1 MFSVRKKSH
10 NQAPPQNQVAQ
21 DRPDGMAGPRRRHSA
36 IYRDSLKSRR
46 KVGEAAYTL
55 MSPSLGLDPTLE
67 YARAEGLV
75 DALVDLYGTIEGEW
89 PTFGNER
96 HRENLAL
103 RLRHLEKAVQAYR
116 KAFETLDSES

>member
-1 MFSVRKKSH
+1 MFSVRKK
-10 NQAPPQNQVAQ
+10 PQDHTKPKDKITQQSGNGSA
-21 DRPDGMAGPRRRHSA
+21 RSRRHSA
-36 IYRDSLKSRR
+36 IYRESLKIRR

-89 PTFGNER
+89 PTFGDQR
-96 HRENLAL
+96 HNENLIV
-103 RLRHLEKAVQAYR
+103 RLRHLEKAVRSYR
-116 KAFETLDSES
+116 QAFETSDTDS

>member
-10 NQAPPQNQVAQ
+10 DRSPQQ
-21 DRPDGMAGPRRRHSA
+21 DPKIQNPGNGSARSRRHSA
-36 IYRDSLKSRR
+36 IYRDSLKNRR

-67 YARAEGLV
+67 YSRAEGLV

-89 PTFGNER
+89 PTFGDQR
-96 HRENLAL
+96 HNENLVL
-103 RLRHLEKAVQAYR
+103 RLRHLEKAVRSYR
-116 KAFETLDSES
+116 QAFETSGSES